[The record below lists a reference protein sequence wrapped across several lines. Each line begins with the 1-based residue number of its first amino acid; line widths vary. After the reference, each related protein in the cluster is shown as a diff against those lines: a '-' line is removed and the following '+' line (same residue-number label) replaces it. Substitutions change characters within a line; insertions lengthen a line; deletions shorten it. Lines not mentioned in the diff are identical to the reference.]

1 MFYSLKVEH
10 QRLQESLREETCLS
24 RHIVEGITIIQWPL
38 CHLQNK
44 IEEVK
49 VIRKVNKI
57 LKFDDF
63 SSIPEYLK
71 FPFRGYIEAKI
82 HFLYG

>member
-38 CHLQNK
+38 CHLLNK

-63 SSIPEYLK
+63 RSIPEYLK
-71 FPFRGYIEAKI
+71 FPFQGYIEAKV
-82 HFLYG
+82 HFLY